1 MMAKSPKV
9 IFNYRFELAINNPD
23 RKRTSKKNIIKRTT
37 KMFDYYSN
45 EEKKAMGMFDYYIGN
60 LTKNETMNLVLEN
73 GKYATKEEIE
83 KRKIQYTKYIENSN
97 LAKCVISFNN
107 DYINNNIT
115 IKKLEQTLIKEVLP
129 KFFKKCGYVNVNNM
143 SYQLACHTD
152 TDNLHFHISFIEK
165 KPNYRYVNNKI
176 GYKRK
181 GVISETE
188 INFIKNQVEL
198 SIEREKIYTPL
209 LIKTNK
215 EIDVLKKYFNPN
227 EKNYLL
233 YDKKDLILEN
243 NILLLGKLLYD
254 KRYGE
259 NKRIKYNS
267 IKNKEIKEMTKNI
280 KNYIFS
286 KNNNNFKNEYNN
298 FKESL
303 NKINDIF
310 VEMSKNNNISKKRV
324 DNSLVNNKSKYLDNY
339 IYNSIVN
346 HANYLFRTK
355 KKNVISENDIIQE
368 IILKDFIKNKK
379 QTRYDILYNY
389 LSNNKYSKKFKNKTK
404 IETAIKNINYE
415 MEEAQKEF
423 SKLFM
428 NDYSNNCNNYYSML
442 N

>member
-1 MMAKSPKV
+1 MAKSPKV